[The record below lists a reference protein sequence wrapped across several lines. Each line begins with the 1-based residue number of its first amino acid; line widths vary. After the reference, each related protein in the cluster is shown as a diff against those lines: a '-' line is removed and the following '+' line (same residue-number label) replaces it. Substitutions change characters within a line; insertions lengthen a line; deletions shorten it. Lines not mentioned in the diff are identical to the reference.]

1 MRLLKNYL
9 LPILIL
15 ANITANAQ
23 FKKGDKMAG
32 ASVAAIVFNS
42 GSSDISVANIGDNKS
57 KNTNYSINIS
67 PSLGWFVSENTAVGF
82 SLNINPTSQKVT
94 YEQTGST
101 YQSDKASNFNI
112 GVGGF
117 ARNYFSKGGS
127 LLPFGQASVNAGI
140 SSYKEEGFFYGGS
153 GGSAYKQTYD
163 GSSSGGFFA
172 NATFTGGFTKMMGE
186 NAGA

>member
-67 PSLGWFVSENTAVGF
+67 PSLGWFV
-82 SLNINPTSQKVT
+82 
-94 YEQTGST
+94 
-101 YQSDKASNFNI
+101 
-112 GVGGF
+112 
-117 ARNYFSKGGS
+117 
-127 LLPFGQASVNAGI
+127 
-140 SSYKEEGFFYGGS
+140 
-153 GGSAYKQTYD
+153 
-163 GSSSGGFFA
+163 
-172 NATFTGGFTKMMGE
+172 
-186 NAGA
+186 